1 MHIPPIGLFWGSAQR
16 AFMGRFNVRVTVHEA
31 VLHAPY
37 QAEAFFINVTNNSPK
52 SLSR

>member
-1 MHIPPIGLFWGSAQR
+1 
-16 AFMGRFNVRVTVHEA
+16 